1 MTSQTALGDEDA
13 SKEPAV
19 STRRSTASDRVA
31 AQEEG
36 RPRVPGVDDAVRELL
51 GMRPLSQELI
61 EVGGMF
67 AAQFAV
73 RRAGLQVPPDLRVP
87 RELGAIDDDDLGAG
101 GRRHRAAGH
110 GNGDRNA
117 AV

>member
-1 MTSQTALGDEDA
+1 MTLQAAHGDEDA

-19 STRRSTASDRVA
+19 SPQLSTAGDRVA
-31 AQEEG
+31 AQEKG
-36 RPRVPGVDDAVRELL
+36 RPRVPGVDDAVREVL

-73 RRAGLQVPPDLRVP
+73 RRAGLQVPPDLRVI
-87 RELGAIDDDDLGAG
+87 RKVGVIDDDDLAAG
-101 GRRHRAAGH
+101 GQGD
-110 GNGDRNA
+110 GDRDA
-117 AV
+117 SG

>member
-1 MTSQTALGDEDA
+1 MTSPTAHGDEDA

-19 STRRSTASDRVA
+19 SPPPSTASDSVA

-36 RPRVPGVDDAVRELL
+36 RPRVPGVDDAVREVL

-73 RRAGLQVPPDLRVP
+73 RRAGLQVPPDMRVP

-101 GRRHRAAGH
+101 GRRHRAAG
-110 GNGDRNA
+110 GGDEDRGA

>member
-1 MTSQTALGDEDA
+1 MTLQAAHGDEDA

-19 STRRSTASDRVA
+19 SPQLSTAGDRVA

-36 RPRVPGVDDAVRELL
+36 RPRVPGVEDAVREVL

-73 RRAGLQVPPDLRVP
+73 RRAGLAVPPDLQVIRKV
-87 RELGAIDDDDLGAG
+87 GVTDDDDLAAG
-101 GRRHRAAGH
+101 GQGD
-110 GNGDRNA
+110 GDRDSSG
-117 AV
+117 